1 MISKSAYDLIT
12 KLLNKNFKERLG
24 AINIEDIKNHSF
36 FEGINW
42 VNIKKSKPP
51 FVPPCDM

>member
-1 MISKSAYDLIT
+1 MISESAYDLIM

-24 AINIEDIKNHSF
+24 AINIEDIKNHPF

-42 VNIKKSKPP
+42 LNIKKSKPP